1 MSEPEIEQFIIVFKS
16 FMDHASVEEL
26 NYLQREAKREYN
38 KRLNG
43 AYDNIK
49 ELPPSYF
56 DSEEFK
62 HPVGEDEP
70 PYEDWTQPWD

>member
-38 KRLNG
+38 CLLYKSTSPR
-43 AYDNIK
+43 D
-49 ELPPSYF
+49 
-56 DSEEFK
+56 
-62 HPVGEDEP
+62 
-70 PYEDWTQPWD
+70 